1 MTLAQ
6 FVVVVAITLT
16 TIAVAL
22 IVGAVILME
31 KEQKQGNA
39 KDAQVAYLCDKNKKR
54 TCGILTC
61 GDCKH
66 TTDVAHAKNFAR
78 EGDLY
83 MEIEKDGEL

>member
-31 KEQKQGNA
+31 KEQKQ
-39 KDAQVAYLCDKNKKR
+39 VR
-54 TCGILTC
+54 
-61 GDCKH
+61 KH
-66 TTDVAHAKNFAR
+66 
-78 EGDLY
+78 
-83 MEIEKDGEL
+83 